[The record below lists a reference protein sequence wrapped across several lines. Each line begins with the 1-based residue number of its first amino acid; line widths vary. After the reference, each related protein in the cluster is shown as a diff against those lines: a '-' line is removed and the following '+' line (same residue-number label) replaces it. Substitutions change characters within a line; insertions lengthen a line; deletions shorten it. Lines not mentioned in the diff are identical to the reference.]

1 LNNENGIQ
9 SLVELGFTRLEADIY
24 AFLLGASPATGY
36 RISQVIGKPAANV
49 YNALQSLEKK
59 GAVLVEETTAR
70 RCRAVPVEELSARMH
85 RRFLDTKTALE
96 TAFSG
101 SDPAQGDNRIYPLR
115 SGEQV
120 FEKCRRM
127 LDAAREVVLVDA
139 FPGALD
145 ALKGEI
151 EKAASRRV
159 RVAVNAYMPVQIG
172 GVLLFE
178 RPDGARVIARWPGE
192 WINMVKDGEEYVQ
205 ALLERN
211 LRGVIQAVWSG
222 SPYLSWVYYSAL
234 MSELELGG
242 LRRRMMENAGIA
254 GLREYVESCE
264 RFFPLEAPGY
274 VRLME
279 QLFKVKTKEK
289 GK

>member
-1 LNNENGIQ
+1 MNNENGIQ
-9 SLVELGFTRLEADIY
+9 SLMELGFTRLEADIY
-24 AFLLGASPATGY
+24 AFLLNASPATGY
-36 RISQVIGKPAANV
+36 RISQAIGKPAANV

-59 GAVLVEETTAR
+59 GAALVEETAAR
-70 RCRAVPVEELSARMH
+70 RCRAVPVEELAARMH
-85 RRFLDTKTALE
+85 RRFLDTKTSFE

-120 FEKCRRM
+120 FEKCRHM
-127 LDAAREVVLVDA
+127 LDAAREVVLIDA
-139 FPGALD
+139 FPGALG

-151 EKAASRRV
+151 EKAASRHV
-159 RVAVNAYMPVQIG
+159 RVAVNAYMPVQIR

-205 ALLERN
+205 ALLEGN

-242 LRRRMMENAGIA
+242 LKRRIAEGAGIA

-279 QLFKVKTKEK
+279 QLFKVKTKEQEK
-289 GK
+289 